1 MKESDG
7 ENEALKYCYK
17 YPRPSVTTDCVVF
30 GFDGA
35 RLSVLLVQRGAE
47 PFKGRWAFPGGFM
60 EMDESAEECVR
71 RELCEETGLECGRV
85 RQFHTFTAPC
95 RDPRGRVITVAFYA
109 LVRPE
114 AVCGGDDA
122 ADARWFALDA
132 VPPLAFDHDEVLHTA
147 LAALRHDAF
156 FEPVGA
162 DALREAFTMGE
173 FRALCTA
180 SLCRPTELRN
190 RRGREAHPVS
200 GSTCRAMPLWPTK
213 RELCCPERTVGCPSR
228 FSCQPTRFFRLPDG
242 VIYHYC
248 KIMFFVDAHDFI
260 WHVFLFS
267 SCA

>member
-1 MKESDG
+1 MEYSECSGK
-7 ENEALKYCYK
+7 ALKYCYK

-71 RELCEETGLECGRV
+71 RELREETGLECGRV
-85 RQFHTFTAPC
+85 RQFHTFTAPG

-132 VPPLAFDHDEVLHTA
+132 VPPLAFDHDEVLRTA
-147 LAALRHDAF
+147 LAALRRDAF

-162 DALREAFTMGE
+162 DALSGSFTMGE

-180 SLCRPTELRN
+180 IGGSFAAGSRYVEHAVRSGLLVPADGTE
-190 RRGREAHPVS
+190 
-200 GSTCRAMPLWPTK
+200 K
-213 RELCCPERTVGCPSR
+213 PSR
-228 FSCQPTRFFRLPDG
+228 QEGAPRFRFDLSRYAVL
-242 VIYHYC
+242 
-248 KIMFFVDAHDFI
+248 AHEARTL
-260 WHVFLFS
+260 HP
-267 SCA
+267 